1 MCNVQFVHV
10 ELATRYI
17 TPETTAEIGTTRGI
31 IEDDHLGI
39 EVESNVPPNT
49 I

>member
-17 TPETTAEIGTTRGI
+17 TPEATAEIGTTRGI
-31 IEDDHLGI
+31 IEDDHMGTG
-39 EVESNVPPNT
+39 VEFNAPPNT